1 MIPLANPS
9 FDGRELEY
17 VADALKKGEVTTRGA
32 YISQFEAG
40 WAKLHGMKPEQ
51 SLACSSGTAALH
63 LSLLALDIKP
73 GDEVIVPACTFA
85 ATASVVIA
93 CGATPVLADID
104 GLTITAKTIDAVW
117 TPKVKAVIPVHLYG
131 EMAPMDEIMELGD
144 QRNFWVI
151 EDACECVEPFTP
163 QGQFACFSFFAN
175 KSITTGEGGIV
186 LSPMR
191 EPLRWWRDFG
201 LVNAEKQ
208 KEYHHDLP
216 GLNYRMTNI
225 QAAIGCAQLERY
237 EQLQAA
243 RSQNI
248 RFYQQHGIQGRGRWL
263 YVVPSRHMETVE
275 TRPVFKPLHLLPP
288 YRSAGDFP
296 GAMALW
302 RDHMCLPT
310 ASHLSGLEMHTIIGE
325 YLRDERIAA

>member
-1 MIPLANPS
+1 MIPLANPT
-9 FDGRELEY
+9 FGGNELAY
-17 VADALKKGEVTTRGA
+17 VTDALARGEVTTRGSYVA
-32 YISQFEAG
+32 KLEAG
-40 WAKLHGMKPEQ
+40 WAKLHGLKADQ
-51 SLACSSGTAALH
+51 ALACSSGTAALH
-63 LSLLALDIKP
+63 LALLALGIGP
-73 GDEVIVPACTFA
+73 GDQVIVPSVTFA
-85 ATASVVIA
+85 ATASVVMA
-93 CGATPVLADID
+93 CGATVVLADID
-104 GLTITAKTIDAVW
+104 GLTITAETIDAVW

-131 EMAPMDEIMELGD
+131 EMAPMDEIMALADE
-144 QRNFWVI
+144 RNFWVI
-151 EDACECVEPFTP
+151 EDACECVEPFAP

-186 LSPMR
+186 LSAMR

-201 LVNAEKQ
+201 LVNPEKQ

-248 RFYQQHGIQGRGRWL
+248 RFYQERGIQGRGRWL
-263 YVVPSRHMETVE
+263 YVVPTRPMETVE

-288 YRSAGDFP
+288 YRSDGKFP

-302 RDHMCLPT
+302 RDHMCLPCGP
-310 ASHLSGLEMHTIIGE
+310 HLDGLAMHQIINE
-325 YLRDERIAA
+325 YLGQEALAA